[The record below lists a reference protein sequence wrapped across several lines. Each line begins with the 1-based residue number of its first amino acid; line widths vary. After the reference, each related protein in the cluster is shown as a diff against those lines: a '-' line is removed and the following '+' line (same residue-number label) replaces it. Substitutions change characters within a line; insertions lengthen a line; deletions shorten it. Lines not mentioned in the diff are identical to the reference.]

1 MAKQTP
7 ILIKS
12 FVADSGVN
20 AANVCVVMSGANPG
34 NVAMPGGANAVKIA
48 GVTMEGIPSGSGT
61 NEIAVQ
67 VAGIAQI
74 QTDGSAN
81 ITAGDYLA
89 IANTSGQVKSVTP
102 ATGTNL
108 RQVVGIALNSVS
120 NTAGLLVD
128 VLMQPQIYIG
138 A

>member
-7 ILIKS
+7 VLIKS
-12 FVADSGVN
+12 FAADTAIAS
-20 AANVCVVMSGANPG
+20 ANVCVVMSGTNSG
-34 NVAMPGGANAVKIA
+34 NVALPSGALATKFV
-48 GVTMEGIPSGSGT
+48 GVTQEPVPSGSAT

-74 QTDGSAN
+74 QTDGSAAIN
-81 ITAGDYLA
+81 AGDYVA
-89 IANTSGQVKSVTP
+89 IANTSGQIKSVTP
-102 ATGTNL
+102 ASGTNV
-108 RQVVGIALNSVS
+108 RQIVGIALSAAT

-128 VLMQPQIYIG
+128 VLLQPNVYVG

>member
-7 ILIKS
+7 LLLKS
-12 FVADSGVN
+12 FAADSGVN
-20 AANVCVVMSGANPG
+20 SANVCLVMSGTNAG
-34 NVAMPGGANAVKIA
+34 NVALPGGALATKFV
-48 GVTMEGIPSGSGT
+48 GVAMEGIPSGSGT

-74 QTDGSAN
+74 QSDGSAAIN
-81 ITAGDYLA
+81 AGDYVA
-89 IANTSGQVKSVTP
+89 IANSSGQIKTVAP
-102 ATGTNL
+102 ATGTNVREL
-108 RQVVGIALNSVS
+108 VGIALSSAS

-128 VLMQPQIYIG
+128 VLLQPMVYVG

>member
-12 FVADSGVN
+12 FAADTAIANV
-20 AANVCVVMSGANPG
+20 NVCVVASGSNAG
-34 NVAMPGGANAVKIA
+34 NVALPAGALATKFVGITQEAVQ
-48 GVTMEGIPSGSGT
+48 SGSLT

-81 ITAGDYLA
+81 ITSGDYLA
-89 IANTSGQVKSVTP
+89 IANATGQVKTVVP
-102 ATGTNL
+102 ASGAVV
-108 RQVVGIALNSVS
+108 RQLVGIAISS
-120 NTAGLLVD
+120 AANTAGLLVD
-128 VLMQPQIYIG
+128 VLLQPMVYVG

>member
-7 ILIKS
+7 LLIKS

-20 AANVCVVMSGANPG
+20 SANVCVVMSGTNAG
-34 NVAMPGGANAVKIA
+34 NVALPGAALATKFA
-48 GVTMEGIPSGSGT
+48 GVAIEGIPPNTTSS
-61 NEIAVQ
+61 EIGVQ
-67 VAGIAQI
+67 VAGIAQV
-74 QTDGSAN
+74 QTDGSAV

-89 IANTSGQVKSVTP
+89 IANVSGQVKTVVP
-102 ATGTNL
+102 ATGTNAREL
-108 RQVVGIALNSVS
+108 VGIALSSVT

-128 VLMQPQIYIG
+128 VLMQPMVYIG

>member
-7 ILIKS
+7 VLIKS
-12 FVADSGVN
+12 FAADSAIAN
-20 AANVCVVMSGANPG
+20 ANVCVVMSGANAG
-34 NVAMPGGANAVKIA
+34 NVVLPGAPLATKFA
-48 GVTMEGIPSGSGT
+48 GVTLEPVQPGSLT

-74 QTDGSAN
+74 QTDGSAT
-81 ITAGDYLA
+81 IAAGDYVA
-89 IANTSGQVKSVTP
+89 IANSTGQIKTVSP
-102 ATGTNL
+102 ATGTIL
-108 RQVVGIALNSVS
+108 REIVGIALSAAA

-128 VLMQPQIYIG
+128 VLLQPNIYIG

>member
-7 ILIKS
+7 VLIKS
-12 FVADSGVN
+12 FAADTAIAS
-20 AANVCVVMSGANPG
+20 ANVCVVMSGTNSG
-34 NVAMPGGANAVKIA
+34 NVALPSGALATKFV
-48 GVTMEGIPSGSGT
+48 GVTQESVPSGSAT

-74 QTDGSAN
+74 QTDGSAAIN
-81 ITAGDYLA
+81 AGDYVA
-89 IANTSGQVKSVTP
+89 IANTSGQIKSVTP
-102 ATGTNL
+102 ASGTNV
-108 RQVVGIALNSVS
+108 RQIVGIALSAAT

-128 VLMQPQIYIG
+128 VLLQPNVYVG

>member
-7 ILIKS
+7 VLIKS
-12 FVADSGVN
+12 FAADSGVTN
-20 AANVCVVMSGANPG
+20 ANVCVVMSGANAG
-34 NVAMPGGANAVKIA
+34 NVALPGGALATKFA
-48 GVTMEGIPSGSGT
+48 GVALESIPT
-61 NEIAVQ
+61 NSVTSEIAVL

-74 QTDGSAN
+74 QSDGSGT

-89 IANTSGQVKSVTP
+89 IGNTSGQVKTVVP
-102 ATGTNL
+102 ASGTNVREL
-108 RQVVGIALNSVS
+108 VGIALSGAA

-128 VLMQPQIYIG
+128 VLLQPMVYIG